1 MLKFNNASIAGIVTM
16 VGDKRVS
23 FMDSYKDYALTEK
36 EALRI
41 AKIIGL
47 DTRYIVTGSETTS
60 DLCYFSAKKLLS
72 ELSVEAKKLDGL
84 IFVSQTPD
92 FSSPAT
98 AISLQNRLGMKKNSM
113 CFDIRLGC
121 SGFVYGLSTAFS
133 YIDAGLEAVLL
144 CVGDVAS
151 KIVKS
156 NDHTVAPLM
165 GDAGSAILIR
175 RRPSESFFT
184 LNSDGSGYDALIIP
198 NSGIR
203 HEKRFSESPSYLQMN
218 GAEVFNFTIK
228 EVPKMVENTL
238 SFSGKMPD
246 EIDFF
251 VLHQPN
257 QYILKN
263 IINRMEIS
271 PGKIPHKTQ
280 SVYGNQNSASIPGTI
295 NGFLSNDYSNREIT
309 SFFGGFGVGL
319 SWGAA
324 VLVTDRIYCP
334 KAIILGEFVDIS

>member
-1 MLKFNNASIAGIVTM
+1 MLKFHNASIAGIVTT

-23 FMDSYKDYALTEK
+23 FMETYKDYELTEK
-36 EALRI
+36 EAHRM

-47 DTRYIVTGSETTS
+47 DTRYIVSGSETTS
-60 DLCYFSAKKLLS
+60 DLCYFSAKKLLAGLDMETS
-72 ELSVEAKKLDGL
+72 KLDGL
-84 IFVSQTPD
+84 IFVSQSPD
-92 FSSPAT
+92 FASPAT

-121 SGFVYGLSTAFS
+121 SGFVYGLSAAFS

-175 RRPSESFFT
+175 RKPSDSFFV
-184 LNSDGSGYDALIIP
+184 LNSDGGGYDALIIP

-203 HEKRFSESPSYLQMN
+203 HEERFNNSPQSLQMN

-228 EVPKMVENTL
+228 EVPKMVEDTL
-238 SFSGKMPD
+238 SFSGKMQD
-246 EIDFF
+246 EIDYF

-263 IINRMEIS
+263 IIDRMEINQK
-271 PGKIPHKTQ
+271 KIPHTTQ

-295 NGFLSNDYSNREIT
+295 NGFLSDDYKRRKLTNL
-309 SFFGGFGVGL
+309 FGGFGVGL

-324 VLVTDRIYCP
+324 VVVTDQIYCP
-334 KAIILGEFVDIS
+334 KTFILGEFFDIC